1 MIQLPYISFL
11 KYRLY
16 STFTGRD
23 SKSRTISQAILVIFL
38 FLHFFLFFFFIL
50 YSSTNNCNLNRGK
63 KYTRWFTL

>member
-23 SKSRTISQAILVIFL
+23 SKSRTISSSDLSHLSLFIFL
-38 FLHFFLFFFFIL
+38 SFFFFFIF

-63 KYTRWFTL
+63 KYTR